1 MYSAE
6 AKMWS
11 MPLDKKMPRKEHG
24 RIHSIERVEAKT
36 STKARDSIL
45 DNKSHGRGAFAKEAS
60 KRLTWWNDGGAEYRL
75 G

>member
-11 MPLDKKMPRKEHG
+11 MPLDKKMLRKEHC
-24 RIHSIERVEAKT
+24 RNHSIERVEAKT
-36 STKARDSIL
+36 SNKAWDSIL
-45 DNKSHGRGAFAKEAS
+45 DNESHRRGAFAKEAR
-60 KRLTWWNDGGAEYRL
+60 KRLTWWNDGGAQHKL